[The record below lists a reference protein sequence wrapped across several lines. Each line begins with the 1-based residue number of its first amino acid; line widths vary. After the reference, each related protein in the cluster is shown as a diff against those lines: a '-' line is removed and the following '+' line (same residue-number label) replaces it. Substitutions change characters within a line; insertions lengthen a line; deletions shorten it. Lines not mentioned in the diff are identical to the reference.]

1 MAKKRKSA
9 KSADPSTTVELRV
22 PQELYNLVQELRA
35 THPEV
40 IEETLKLIFH
50 RDEVYG
56 MTAVKITNAN
66 AITAKGKA
74 AKEDEEEIFKVCE
87 G

>member
-9 KSADPSTTVELRV
+9 KNAAPSTTVEIRV
-22 PQELYNLVQELRA
+22 PQELYNLVQDLRA

-40 IEETLKLIFH
+40 IDETLKLIFH

-66 AITAKGKA
+66 APLAKGKA
-74 AKEDEEEIFKVCE
+74 AKDDEEEIFKICE